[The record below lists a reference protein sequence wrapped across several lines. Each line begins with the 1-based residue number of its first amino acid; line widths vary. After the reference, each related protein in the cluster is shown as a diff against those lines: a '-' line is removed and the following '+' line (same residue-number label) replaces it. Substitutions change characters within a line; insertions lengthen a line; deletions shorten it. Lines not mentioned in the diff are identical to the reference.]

1 MKKHL
6 FVITC
11 ALLAAGSVY
20 LAADDHHEKHSEQR
34 HEKAVAQ
41 DAVTT
46 DGQKR
51 SAAGVETTAARL
63 YKNECG
69 ACHMAYQPGLL
80 PRASWTRMM
89 VSLGDHFGTD
99 ATLEPADAAELATYL
114 DANAYGSAPSS
125 KHMAR
130 IAKSVSADAPMQISR
145 SVYFVKEHRR
155 IPQRFIDQADVK
167 SLANCN
173 ACHAKAENGSYRER
187 EIFIP
192 NYGRWDD

>member
-11 ALLAAGSVY
+11 ALLAVGSVY
-20 LAADDHHEKHSEQR
+20 LAADDHYEKHNAQR
-34 HEKAVAQ
+34 YEKTAAE
-41 DAVTT
+41 DAVTSG
-46 DGQKR
+46 GQKR
-51 SAAGVETTAARL
+51 STAPVETTSARL

-99 ATLEPADAAELATYL
+99 ATLEPADAAELAAYL
-114 DANAYGSAPSS
+114 DANAYVSAPSS

-130 IAKSVSADAPMQISR
+130 IAKSVSADAPMQISQAG
-145 SVYFVKEHRR
+145 YFVKEHRR
-155 IPQRFIDQADVK
+155 IPQRAIVQPDVK

-173 ACHAKAENGSYRER
+173 ACHTKAENGSYRER